1 MMNDTEASTEQLML
15 FCLEGGYLKMK
26 LHVDLKERGYDIVL
40 ERGVLNRIAEEID
53 VGRRILL
60 VSDSGVPA
68 KWVELV
74 RAQCP
79 DCVVKIVRSGEEAKS
94 FPVWEELL
102 LCMKE
107 HHFVRKDLV
116 IALGGGV
123 VGDLAGFAAA
133 CYMRGIDFVNIPTTT
148 LSQIDSSIGG
158 KTAINAGGVKNNVGA
173 FWQPRKVLIDLDVL
187 ATLPRRHYINGLAEA
202 LKAGLIYDPQLFAL
216 FEQQDIDAH
225 LEEIIYRS
233 LCMKKAVV
241 EQDEKESGL
250 RKILNFGHTIGHA
263 IEGYYHMEEFLH
275 GECVAMGML
284 YFIEDDELKA
294 RTIRILKRLG
304 LPTDAPYDKGAV
316 YEKLRSDKKAAHDSI
331 TVVKVR
337 TLGQAELEEMSFA
350 EVKQRLKG

>member
-15 FCLEGGYLKMK
+15 FCLERGYLKMK

-158 KTAINAGGVKNNVGA
+158 KTATSEK
-173 FWQPRKVLIDLDVL
+173 
-187 ATLPRRHYINGLAEA
+187 LPRSLKKYISSFIGFAPA
-202 LKAGLIYDPQLFAL
+202 DDPAAITSTAWLK
-216 FEQQDIDAH
+216 H
-225 LEEIIYRS
+225 
-233 LCMKKAVV
+233 
-241 EQDEKESGL
+241 
-250 RKILNFGHTIGHA
+250 
-263 IEGYYHMEEFLH
+263 
-275 GECVAMGML
+275 
-284 YFIEDDELKA
+284 
-294 RTIRILKRLG
+294 
-304 LPTDAPYDKGAV
+304 
-316 YEKLRSDKKAAHDSI
+316 
-331 TVVKVR
+331 
-337 TLGQAELEEMSFA
+337 
-350 EVKQRLKG
+350 